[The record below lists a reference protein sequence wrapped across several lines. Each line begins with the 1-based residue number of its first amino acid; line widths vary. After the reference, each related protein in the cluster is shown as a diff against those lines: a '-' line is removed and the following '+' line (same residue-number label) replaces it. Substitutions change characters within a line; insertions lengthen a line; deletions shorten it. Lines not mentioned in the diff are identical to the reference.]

1 MDRVMLKEKFSFFLQ
16 KYKYVALVLLL
27 GIGLMLI
34 PSGQDADEIHQSAQ
48 QIASQAPYHY
58 LAQNPRA

>member
-1 MDRVMLKEKFSFFLQ
+1 MDRVMLKEKFSVFLQ

-48 QIASQAPYHY
+48 QIASQAPMEQR
-58 LAQNPRA
+58 LEQILG